1 MIADAPGG
9 VLPTPTPIHGGM
21 SFCLG
26 AGIFEG
32 CNKKPREG
40 RGFTY
45 RPNRVGLTD
54 PRYMENGVL
63 VLVSHDQLQFL
74 DTIPVAAKLVGHHP
88 GMPQGVIVTGKLTPL
103 VIADVRTVS
112 HVEEVTPHMLALGF
126 PLCTKSYHEPRHD
139 AKLQTVERRY

>member
-1 MIADAPGG
+1 
-9 VLPTPTPIHGGM
+9 
-21 SFCLG
+21 
-26 AGIFEG
+26 
-32 CNKKPREG
+32 
-40 RGFTY
+40 
-45 RPNRVGLTD
+45 
-54 PRYMENGVL
+54 MENGVL

-88 GMPQGVIVTGKLTPL
+88 GMPQSVIVTGKLTPL

-126 PLCTKSYHEPRHD
+126 HLCTKSYHEPRHD